1 MLRSHFPYYDDT
13 GGGTPG
19 VFLDSAASSLT
30 LREVIDGMCEYYRD
44 YRANIHRGMY
54 AASVRASERFE
65 WARSVTAR
73 FIDAKEPGEIIF
85 TAGTTDSINMLA
97 SGWGAMLTRGKR
109 VIAASEAE
117 HHSNLVPWQE
127 AARRLGVELRL
138 IPLRPD
144 GSLDTSHLE
153 EIITPDCSLV
163 AISAL
168 SNVSGERVDLEKII
182 ARARS
187 AGALVLV
194 DAAQAAGRVPVSV
207 RSLDIDFLAFS
218 AHKCYGPT
226 GIGVLYGKRELLER
240 LPPFRF
246 GGGMVSRVSAER
258 AKWGPIP
265 ARFEGGTPHI
275 AGAIGL
281 GISLSFLLDTGME
294 KVRRHEE
301 DITAYCLERLGCL
314 DCVRPIAPGCGQL
327 GLVSF
332 NIEGVHP
339 HDAVSIMEGRGIAL
353 RGGLHCA
360 EPLHSALGIKG
371 SIRASFG
378 VYSEREDVDALVKAV
393 DSTRRFFG

>member
-1 MLRSHFPYYDDT
+1 MMRSHFPYYGKS
-13 GGGTPG
+13 GGEAPG

-30 LREVIDGMCEYYRD
+30 LGEVIDGMTEYYRD

-54 AASVRASERFE
+54 ASSLRATERFE
-65 WARSVTAR
+65 WARSVAAE
-73 FIDAKEPGEIIF
+73 FIDAGDPAEIIF
-85 TAGTTDSINMLA
+85 TSGTTDSINTVA
-97 SGWGAMLTRGKR
+97 SGWGAMLSPGKG
-109 VIAASEAE
+109 VIVVSEAE

-127 AARRLGVELRL
+127 TARRLGIELRI

-144 GSLDTSHLE
+144 GSLDTRHLE

-163 AISAL
+163 AVTAL
-168 SNVSGERVDLEKII
+168 SNVSGELVDLGKII

-194 DAAQAAGRVPVSV
+194 DAAQAAGRIPISV

-218 AHKCYGPT
+218 GHKCYGPT
-226 GIGVLYGKRELLER
+226 GIGILYGKRELLEG

-246 GGGMVSRVSAER
+246 GGGMISRVSAEH
-258 AKWGPIP
+258 ADWAPIP
-265 ARFEGGTPHI
+265 SRFEGGTPDI

-281 GISLSFLLDTGME
+281 GTALAFLLDMGMD
-294 KVRRHEE
+294 KVQRHEA
-301 DITAYCLERLGCL
+301 DITGYCLEKLSAL
-314 DCVRPIAPGCGQL
+314 DYVRPIAPEGGQL

-332 NIEGVHP
+332 TIEGVHP
-339 HDAVSIMEGRGIAL
+339 HDAVSIMDGRGIAL

-360 EPLHSALGIKG
+360 EPLHTALGIKG

-378 VYSEREDVDALVKAV
+378 IYSEREDVDALVEAV
-393 DSTRRFFG
+393 ESTHRFFA